1 MRMYGAMMNGN
12 TIILPIFIH
21 VYFLGYV
28 KNNLS
33 NRAIELFHQIKR
45 PDEIVTTILFN
56 GCAQLESQE
65 ALNLIKKI
73 SKTMP
78 SSFRSNDQLVT
89 SLFDALIKCG
99 DPEYA
104 EKLFSTMTKT
114 VKSYGNLMNGFY
126 ENDNCI
132 KVLDLYNQMKKI
144 SNQMKLSIYVF

>member
-12 TIILPIFIH
+12 AIILPIFIH

-33 NRAIELFHQIKR
+33 NRAIELFHQ
-45 PDEIVTTILFN
+45 
-56 GCAQLESQE
+56 
-65 ALNLIKKI
+65 
-73 SKTMP
+73 
-78 SSFRSNDQLVT
+78 
-89 SLFDALIKCG
+89 IKCG